1 MHKRLAWWIALTEE
15 KGKEEEGRDD
25 WDGINTQVGRNE
37 LEEMEILELGELYVC
52 IKKNGYNI
60 RMALIIK
67 LNAISPVINLSNF
80 AIKHLHVF
88 SNCNIVYFQYY
99 LIIIPLCLCIS
110 L

>member
-37 LEEMEILELGELYVC
+37 LEEMDFGIGRTMYVY

-99 LIIIPLCLCIS
+99 LIIISLCLCIS